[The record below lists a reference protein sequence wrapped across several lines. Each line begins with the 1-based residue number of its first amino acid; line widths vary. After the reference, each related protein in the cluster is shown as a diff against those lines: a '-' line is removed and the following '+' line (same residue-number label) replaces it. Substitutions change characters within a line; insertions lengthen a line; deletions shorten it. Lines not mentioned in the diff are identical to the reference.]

1 MVQNDKKLRQVD
13 YHSATDYADGM
24 YLVIL
29 HGTLLHVL
37 KLSLFLLYSS
47 IPKLKST
54 FFFIEI
60 NAKVF
65 ETSSKTGHNVGM
77 YL

>member
-1 MVQNDKKLRQVD
+1 MTWFKMTKNYGKSITILQQIMQTVCS
-13 YHSATDYADGM
+13 HSTWNI
-24 YLVIL
+24 V
-29 HGTLLHVL
+29 HVL

-54 FFFIEI
+54 FFIEI

>member
-13 YHSATDYADGM
+13 YHSATDYADGIV
-24 YLVIL
+24 VIL

-54 FFFIEI
+54 FFIEI

>member
-1 MVQNDKKLRQVD
+1 MTWFKMTKNYGKSITILQQIMQMVCS
-13 YHSATDYADGM
+13 HSTWNIVARIEAQF
-24 YLVIL
+24 I
-29 HGTLLHVL
+29 
-37 KLSLFLLYSS
+37 
-47 IPKLKST
+47 ST
-54 FFFIEI
+54 VFINTKVKIYFFFIEI

>member
-1 MVQNDKKLRQVD
+1 MTWFKMTKNYGKSITILQQIMQTVCS
-13 YHSATDYADGM
+13 HSTWNIVVRIEAQFIST
-24 YLVIL
+24 VFI
-29 HGTLLHVL
+29 
-37 KLSLFLLYSS
+37 K
-47 IPKLKST
+47 PKLKST
-54 FFFIEI
+54 FFIEI